1 MASLLS
7 TTFANAGEYGRIIK
21 LQLLAML
28 PVSIAAVFNSGYQ
41 YLAVLAADPER
52 AGGDFRSQLA
62 ASLGASRQDPGFY
75 DFVAAGLA
83 HFMPLLLLALAV
95 GGFWE
100 RIIAARRQRPIEA
113 GFVPAALLFTLL
125 LPGAAPFSHVVYG
138 MSFAMI
144 LGKGIFGGDGKTF
157 LSPALLGI
165 TLVQVSF
172 PSASSAHPLWDG
184 LAGYTG
190 SDAIALFHRGGEA
203 ALAQAGI
210 DPWSAFI
217 GVTSGTLGTTSVLA
231 VMLGAALLLYERVI
245 SWRLLLAQ
253 LIGLGVAATLFNLS
267 AVGTDAISMPVHWH
281 LLLGGFAFG
290 AVFVA
295 CDPVASCCT
304 NPGRWIQGF
313 LIGALVVLIRV
324 ANSTHPDA
332 IIPAMLLASLTAPL
346 IDHAVLAWNIHK
358 RRQRRV

>member
-7 TTFANAGEYGRIIK
+7 MALANAGDYGRVIK
-21 LQLLAML
+21 LQLLALL
-28 PVSIAAVFNSGYQ
+28 PVSIAAVFTSGHR

-52 AGGDFRSQLA
+52 AGDDFRSELA
-62 ASLGASRQDPGFY
+62 ALLGATWEDPGFY
-75 DFVAAGLA
+75 DFLVAGLA
-83 HFMPLLLLALAV
+83 HFLPLLLLALLI

-113 GFVPAALLFTLL
+113 GFIPIALLFTLM
-125 LPGAAPFSHVVYG
+125 LPGAAPLSHVVYG
-138 MSFAMI
+138 MSFAII
-144 LGKGIFGGDGKTF
+144 LGKGIFGGDGRTF

-165 TLVQVSF
+165 ALIQVSF
-172 PSASSAHPLWDG
+172 PSASGLHPLWDG
-184 LAGYTG
+184 LAGYAG
-190 SDAIALFHRGGEA
+190 SDAIALFHRGGEE
-203 ALAQAGI
+203 ALMQAGI
-210 DPWSAFI
+210 EPWSAFI
-217 GVTSGTLGTTSVLA
+217 GATSGTLGTTSVLA
-231 VMLGAALLLYERVI
+231 VMLGAALLLYQRSI

-253 LIGLGVAATLFNLS
+253 VLGLAVFSTLFNLA
-267 AVGTDAISMPVHWH
+267 AVGTDTISMPVHWH
-281 LLLGGFAFG
+281 LLLGSFAFG
-290 AVFVA
+290 AVFIA

-332 IIPAMLLASLTAPL
+332 VIPAMLLASLAAPL

-358 RRQRRV
+358 RGQRHV